1 MKKKLKSLEDIKHYW
16 ATNTS
21 PIYFV
26 SPTTFNLM
34 DLDRWVKN
42 LNYIVYIDTFNGQH
56 PNVFVPSRSVSP
68 TFEHL
73 EEINLYLLGH
83 KEVYDRLTRTAI
95 DPALVECDGGQPRE
109 IKKTFSAETGKGR
122 YGNVLFLFFN
132 KALET
137 FCEDIGLNIWLPSH
151 DTVTMVDSKIVTTQ
165 LGNEAGV
172 ASVPNVLAKVDSYAT
187 LQNLAKAH
195 GLGASWVIQTAYG
208 DSGKTTFFVSD
219 ESDYAKV
226 ADQIESEDQVKVMRR
241 IRCASAAIEG
251 SATRCGTFVG
261 PLMSELIGVPALTP
275 YQGGWCGNDLHQ
287 NGFSSEIRRQAQDM
301 TVALGNALYARGYKG
316 YFEIDYL
323 IDLDTDTVYLG
334 ELNPRITGI
343 TAMTN
348 TSPFCQET
356 VPLFLFHLLEFSDVP
371 FVLDPDD
378 YNRQSLT
385 HGAAGETGQLIL
397 KYTQKP
403 LLIIEVAPV
412 SGVYVFAEDGALTLK
427 KESTYRAEALAPNE
441 VFLLRIMKEGEYAY
455 YGGDM
460 AILFVNTPLMDATY
474 AVTVTANAIISAFR
488 ALYLFR
494 ELTSEE
500 QSLIARYQNP
510 GVRYKA

>member
-1 MKKKLKSLEDIKHYW
+1 MNKTLTSLEEIKNYW
-16 ATNTS
+16 ANNTV

-34 DLDRWVKN
+34 DLDRWVNN
-42 LNYIVYIDTFNGQH
+42 LNYIAYIDTFDGHHQ
-56 PNVFVPSRSVSP
+56 NVFVPSRSVSP

-83 KEVYDRLTRTAI
+83 KEVYEHLRL
-95 DPALVECDGGQPRE
+95 PAAGAGENGSQP
-109 IKKTFSAETGKGR
+109 FDSAQGPAKP
-122 YGNVLFLFFN
+122 YHGNVLFLFFN
-132 KALET
+132 KELEK
-137 FCEDIGLNIWLPSH
+137 FCTDIGLSIWLPSH
-151 DTVTMVDSKIVTTQ
+151 DIVTDVDSKLVTTQ
-165 LGNEAGV
+165 LGNAAGV
-172 ASVPNVLAKVDSYAT
+172 ASVPNVMAKVDSYAT
-187 LQNLAKAH
+187 LQKLAKTH
-195 GLGASWVIQTAYG
+195 GLGNEWVIQTAYG
-208 DSGKTTFFVSD
+208 DSGKTTFFVSS
-219 ESDYAKV
+219 ETDYAKC

-251 SATRCGTFVG
+251 CATGSGTFVG
-261 PLMSELIGVPALTP
+261 PLMSELIGVPSLTP

-287 NGFSSEIRRQAQDM
+287 SGFSPEIRRQAQEM

-348 TSPFCQET
+348 TSPFCQGT
-356 VPLFLFHLLEFSDVP
+356 LPLFLFHLLEFAGVP
-371 FVLDPDD
+371 FDVDPAD
-378 YNRQSLT
+378 YNRQSLA
-385 HGAAGETGQLIL
+385 HGADGESGQLIL
-397 KYTQKP
+397 KYTDKS
-403 LLIIEVAPV
+403 LRVIEDAPV
-412 SGVYVFAEDGALTLK
+412 SGVYVFADDGALTLK
-427 KESTYRAEALAPNE
+427 EESRYRTDALAPNE
-441 VFLLRIMKEGEYAY
+441 VFLLRIMKAGEYAY

-460 AILFVNTPLMDATY
+460 AILFVNTPLLDADY
-474 AVTVTANAIISAFR
+474 GMTAKATAIIAAFR
-488 ALYLFR
+488 SLYRCR

-500 QSLIARYQNP
+500 TSLIARYQNP